1 MGGALSP
8 QTVAKGTGCVPDESQ
23 FIRDEISNFA
33 VSGSRSYRGV
43 TTTPPIEFIVHASK
57 RGDSDLTSCV
67 ACCIMCVTTQE
78 RVVSMA
84 RIQVSMDDAVLQRID
99 EFAKKSA
106 LSRSAFLSMAAV
118 DYIDAKEKAPLIS
131 GAFASMAQLLD
142 ARVKGEISQ
151 DEFQLRLDGMDR
163 DLKELGK

>member
-1 MGGALSP
+1 
-8 QTVAKGTGCVPDESQ
+8 
-23 FIRDEISNFA
+23 
-33 VSGSRSYRGV
+33 
-43 TTTPPIEFIVHASK
+43 
-57 RGDSDLTSCV
+57 
-67 ACCIMCVTTQE
+67 
-78 RVVSMA
+78 MA
-84 RIQVSMDDAVLQRID
+84 RIQISMDDAVLQRVD

-131 GAFASMAQLLD
+131 GAFASMAALLD

-163 DLKELGK
+163 DMKELGK